1 MFLSTEGLFTQMTE
15 DEVEAIAEL
24 LAKVSGNWYPERT
37 RPALRT
43 INKRH
48 RDVAQLILTELE
60 QLKGADEDGG
70 STAGPAEERPDD
82 ANAFNF
88 AGDDQLYVGAAVV
101 YRPPGEKR
109 AITCWIEKMEKGRA
123 FLVPAQREIGWV
135 STKTLSLPK
144 PGSSGH

>member
-1 MFLSTEGLFTQMTE
+1 MTE

-43 INKRH
+43 ISKRH
-48 RDVAQLILTELE
+48 QDVAQLILAELA
-60 QLKGADEDGG
+60 QLRGADQDAEPMDG
-70 STAGPAEERPDD
+70 SPHERPDA

-109 AITCWIEKMEKGRA
+109 AITCLIEKMEHGRA
-123 FLVPAQREIGWV
+123 YLVPAHREIGWV
-135 STKTLSLPK
+135 STQTLSRPK
-144 PGSSGH
+144 PASSGR

>member
-1 MFLSTEGLFTQMTE
+1 MTV
-15 DEVEAIAEL
+15 DKVEAIADL

-48 RDVAQLILTELE
+48 RDVAQLILTEFDRIE
-60 QLKGADEDGG
+60 GVAENTEAIPASAQDNSDE
-70 STAGPAEERPDD
+70 

-88 AGDDQLYVGAAVV
+88 AGDDQLYVGATVV

-109 AITCWIEKMEKGRA
+109 AITCRIEKMEHGRA
-123 FLVPAQREIGWV
+123 YLAPAPQEIGWV
-135 STKTLSLPK
+135 PLPALSIPK
-144 PGSSGH
+144 ADDSEP